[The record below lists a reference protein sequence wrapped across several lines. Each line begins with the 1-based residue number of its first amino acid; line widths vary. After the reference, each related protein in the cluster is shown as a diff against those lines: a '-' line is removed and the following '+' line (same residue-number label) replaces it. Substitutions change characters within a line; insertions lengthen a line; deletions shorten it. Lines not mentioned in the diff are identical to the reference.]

1 MLLHALAGKDAR
13 APGNGQSYHFMNRT
27 IRQLTRLLF
36 LTSLLVSGLPVNA
49 QTSAAAA
56 DYLNPRLPVKQRVDD
71 LVSRMTLEE
80 KVGQMMNKAPA
91 IERLGVPAYDWWNEA
106 LHGVAYAG
114 HATVF
119 PQAIG
124 LGATWNEEL
133 VKSVAAAISDEARAK
148 YNDAVRRDFRRRF
161 YGLTFWS
168 PNINIFRDPR
178 WGRGQETYGEDPYLT
193 SRLGVAFVRGMQGDD
208 PKYLKT
214 IATPKHYAVHSGPE
228 SLRHTFDARP
238 PERDLE
244 DTYLPAFRAAV
255 VEGKA
260 GSVMCAYNRLNGEPA
275 CASPRLLQELLRE
288 RWGFSGYVVSDCD
301 AVADIYKKHNFRK
314 TEEEGVAVAVKTGTD
329 LTCGYEYRALPAAI
343 KQGLITE
350 AEIDTAVKRLFEARF
365 RLGMFDPPEM
375 NPYARI
381 PVEVNDSAANRELAA
396 RAARE
401 SIVLLKNERNTLPL
415 KKDLKSIAVIGPN
428 ADSLEV
434 LLGNYHGI
442 PSKWTT
448 ALEGIRRKVSPQ
460 TRVTYALGTTLT
472 GEAILPVPA
481 SSLFRDREKTSR
493 GLKAEYFDNKDLQGT
508 PVATRVDEQLNFE
521 WFTNAPVPEVNTD
534 NFSARW
540 TGYFVPPASG
550 TYEFGARAD
559 DGVRVFLD
567 DRLLVEHW
575 QDGRLTTVTKPVEL
589 EAGRAYKLRVEYYER
604 WAAATARLVW
614 GPPGLKAS
622 LREEALKAAREADVV
637 VMALGLS
644 PSLEGEEMD
653 VKVEGFSGGDRTRL
667 DLPAA
672 QDELLKAVAATGKPV
687 VLALTNGGALAVNW
701 AQGNVPA
708 IVEAWYPGEEGGAAL
723 ADVLFG
729 DYNPAGRLPVTFY
742 KSVEQLPPFDDY
754 GMDGKTY
761 RYFKGDPLYPFGH
774 GLSYTTFKYGDLKL
788 GSKSYAA
795 GQNVELSVE
804 VQNTGARAGDEVVQL
819 YVTDAEASSPVP
831 IRMLKGVRRIHLKP
845 GERRRVSFTLTPRD
859 LSLVDGRGRRLLE
872 PGEFR
877 VSVGGKQPGF
887 TGSADAATTGVVSGS
902 FTVTGKVVETQ

>member
-1 MLLHALAGKDAR
+1 MKLT
-13 APGNGQSYHFMNRT
+13 M
-27 IRQLTRLLF
+27 RQLMLSLCVS
-36 LTSLLVSGLPVNA
+36 SLLLTALPAAA
-49 QTSAAAA
+49 QTRATEGAP
-56 DYLNPRLPVKQRVDD
+56 DYLNPRLPIKQRVDD

-80 KVGQMMNKAPA
+80 KVAQMMNKAPA
-91 IERLGVPAYDWWNEA
+91 VERLNIPAYDWWNEA

-124 LGATWNEEL
+124 LGATWDEEL
-133 VKSVAAAISDEARAK
+133 VKSVATAISDEARAK
-148 YNDAVRRDFRRRF
+148 YNDAVRRNFRKRF

-228 SLRHTFDARP
+228 SQRHTFDAHP

-244 DTYLPAFRAAV
+244 DTYLPAFRATI

-260 GSVMCAYNRLNGEPA
+260 GSLMCAYNRLNGEPL
-275 CASPRLLQELLRE
+275 CASPRMLKEILRE
-288 RWGFSGYVVSDCD
+288 RWGFDGYVVSDCD
-301 AVADIYKKHNFRK
+301 AVADIYKKHGFKK
-314 TEEEGVAVAVKTGTD
+314 TEEEAVAVAVKTGTD
-329 LTCGYEYRALPAAI
+329 LTCGYEYRALPAAV

-365 RLGMFDPPEM
+365 RLGLFDPPES

-381 PVEVNDSAANRELAA
+381 PLAVNDSQANRELAA

-401 SIVLLKNERNTLPL
+401 SIVLLKNERSALPL
-415 KKDLKSIAVIGPN
+415 KKDVRSLAVIGPN

-442 PSKWTT
+442 PSKWVTP
-448 ALEGIRRKVSPQ
+448 LEGIRRKVSPQ

-481 SSLFRDREKTSR
+481 STLFLNADQSAR
-493 GLKAEYFDNKDLQGT
+493 GLKGEYFDNPDLKGA
-508 PVATRVDEQLNFE
+508 PVATRTDEQLNFD
-521 WFTNAPVPEVNTD
+521 WFTDAPVPGINTD

-540 TGYFVPPASG
+540 TGYFVPPSSG
-550 TYEFGARAD
+550 KYQLGARAD

-567 DRLLVEHW
+567 DQPLVENW
-575 QDGRLTTVTKPVEL
+575 RDGSAKTLTKEVVL

-604 WAAATARLVW
+604 WASATAQLVW
-614 GPPGLKAS
+614 GPPGLNDS
-622 LREEALKAAREADVV
+622 LREEALKAAREAEVV
-637 VMALGLS
+637 VLALGLA

-653 VKVEGFSGGDRTRL
+653 VKVKGFSGGDRTSL
-667 DLPAA
+667 DLPDA
-672 QDELLKAVAATGKPV
+672 QAELLKAVAATGKPV
-687 VLALTNGGALAVNW
+687 VLVLMGGGALAVNW
-701 AQGNVPA
+701 AQANVPA
-708 IVEAWYPGEEGGAAL
+708 IVEAWYPGEEGGTAL

-742 KSVEQLPPFDDY
+742 KSVDQIPPFEDY
-754 GMDGKTY
+754 RMEGKTY
-761 RYFKGDPLYPFGH
+761 RYFRGEPLYPFGH
-774 GLSYTTFKYGDLKL
+774 GLSYTTFKYDKLKL
-788 GSKSYAA
+788 GAKRYTTS
-795 GQNVELSVE
+795 QNVELSVE
-804 VQNTGARAGDEVVQL
+804 VQNTGARAGEEVVQL
-819 YVTDAEASSPVP
+819 YVTDAEGSAPVP
-831 IRMLKGVRRIHLKP
+831 ARALKGVRRIHLNA

-859 LSLVDGRGRRLLE
+859 LTLVDERGRRLLE

-877 VSVGGKQPGF
+877 VSIGGKQPGF
-887 TGSADAATTGVVSGS
+887 KGSADAPTTGVVTGS
-902 FTVTGKVVETQ
+902 FTVTGQTIEIR

>member
-1 MLLHALAGKDAR
+1 MR
-13 APGNGQSYHFMNRT
+13 
-27 IRQLTRLLF
+27 RLILS
-36 LTSLLVSGLPVNA
+36 LCLSSLLLPALPVGA
-49 QTSAAAA
+49 QTNVATP
-56 DYLNPRLPVKQRVDD
+56 DYLNPRLPIRRRVDD

-80 KVGQMMNKAPA
+80 KVAQMMNKAPA
-91 IERLGVPAYDWWNEA
+91 IERLNVPAYDWWNEA

-124 LGATWNEEL
+124 LGASWNEDL
-133 VKSVAAAISDEARAK
+133 IKSVATAISTEARAK
-148 YNDAVRRDFRRRF
+148 YNDAVRRDFRKRF

-228 SLRHTFDARP
+228 SQRHTFDAHP

-255 VEGKA
+255 TEGKA
-260 GSVMCAYNRLNGEPA
+260 GSVMCAYNRLNGEPL
-275 CASPRLLQELLRE
+275 CASPRMLQEILRD

-301 AVADIYKKHNFRK
+301 AVADIYKKHGFRK
-314 TEEEGVAVAVKTGTD
+314 TEEEGVAVAVRTGTD
-329 LTCGYEYRALPAAI
+329 LTCGYEYRALPAAV
-343 KQGLITE
+343 KAGLIAE
-350 AEIDTAVKRLFEARF
+350 SEIDTAVKRLFEARF
-365 RLGMFDPPEM
+365 RLGMFDPPDA

-381 PVEVNDSAANRELAA
+381 PLEVNDSAAHRELAA

-401 SIVLLKNERNTLPL
+401 SVVLLKNSGNALPL

-442 PSKWTT
+442 PSKWVTP
-448 ALEGIRRKVSPQ
+448 LEGIRRKVSPQ
-460 TRVTYALGTTLT
+460 ARVTYALGTTLT

-481 SSLFRDREKTSR
+481 SALFRDAAKTEP

-508 PVATRVDEQLNFE
+508 PVATRVDAQLNFE
-521 WFTNAPVPEVNTD
+521 WFTDAPVPGINTD

-550 TYEFGARAD
+550 TYRLGARAD
-559 DGVRVFLD
+559 DAVRVFLD
-567 DRLLVEHW
+567 EQPLVENW
-575 QDGRLTTVTKPVEL
+575 RDGSAKTLTKEVTL

-604 WAAATARLVW
+604 YASATAKLVW
-614 GPPGLKAS
+614 GPPGLNET
-622 LREEALKAAREADVV
+622 LRAEALKAARESDVV
-637 VMALGLS
+637 VLALGLA

-653 VKVEGFSGGDRTRL
+653 VAVKGFQGGDRTSL
-667 DLPAA
+667 DLPDA
-672 QDELLKAVAATGKPV
+672 QEDLLKAVAATGKPV
-687 VLALTNGGALAVNW
+687 VLLLLNGGALAVNW

-708 IVEAWYPGEEGGAAL
+708 IVEAWYPGEEGGTAL

-742 KSVEQLPPFDDY
+742 KSVEQLPPFEDY
-754 GMDGKTY
+754 RMDGKTY
-761 RYFKGDPLYPFGH
+761 RYFKGEPLYPFGY
-774 GLSYTTFKYGDLKL
+774 GLSYTTFRYDGLKL
-788 GSKSYAA
+788 GAKSYAA

-804 VQNTGARAGDEVVQL
+804 VRNTGARAGDEVVQL
-819 YVTDAEASSPVP
+819 YVTGPESSTPAP
-831 IRMLKGVRRIHLKP
+831 SRALKGVRRVRLKP
-845 GERRRVSFTLTPRD
+845 GERRRVNFTLTPRD
-859 LSLVDGRGRRLLE
+859 LSLVDAQGRRLLE

-877 VSVGGKQPGF
+877 VSIGGKQPGF
-887 TGSADAATTGVVSGS
+887 TGAADAPTTGVVSGS
-902 FTVTGKVVETQ
+902 FTVTGKTVELK